1 MKKYTIFFFILL
13 LVPMAI
19 FGQEGF
25 RSKAPKAGPAPI
37 IKLGEATQVTFKNGL
52 KVIVVENHKLP
63 TVSFQLFVN
72 TPPIFEGPSMGYIDI
87 AGQMLNKGTTTK
99 SKAEIDEAI
108 DFIGASLST
117 SANGVNGSC
126 LTKHQDKLLALMTD
140 VLFNPSFPEEEFEK
154 LKKQAISALAQ
165 EKDDPNAI
173 AANVSARLNNGRNHP
188 YGEVTTEA
196 TINAIELKECHQ
208 FYETYFQPGIS
219 YLIITGD
226 LSAQEALDLA
236 SKHFSHWENN
246 PIKRL
251 PLEVPQKPEQT
262 TVNFVDKLGA
272 VQSVI
277 NVTFPLEMRPGAPDA
292 IKASVMNTALGAY
305 FGSRLMSNLREDKA
319 FTYGARSIF
328 NTDPVIGSFK
338 AYASVRNEVTDSA
351 IVEFLYEINRF
362 QEEEMPEKELRM
374 VKNYMT
380 GSFARSL
387 ENPRTVATYTLNTA
401 RYGLPKDYYATYLEK
416 LDAVTT
422 EDVLNMAKKYL
433 TTDQAN
439 IVVVGNKDDVAETLL
454 PFSKQGRVNYYDV
467 YGNIIEEI
475 GMSVPAGITAE
486 TVISDYL
493 NAIGGLSKLNS
504 VENIIIVMGAEI
516 QGMTMESVLYH
527 KAPNKLSMSNKMLGN
542 IVQQSVFDGEKGI
555 SVNMGKSA
563 PMEEKRLA
571 DMKIDSRIFP
581 ERFYGELGVTTTL
594 RGIELVNGNKA
605 YRVDILYPSGTKKV
619 NYFDMESSLKI
630 REVDYEGEVVIT
642 NDIGDY
648 KEVSGIKFPHSVT
661 VSGVMPIP
669 LELKTSAVEVNT
681 EISDEL
687 FKVE

>member
-1 MKKYTIFFFILL
+1 MKKYILFFFVFLL
-13 LVPMAI
+13 SAISI
-19 FGQEGF
+19 FGQEDF
-25 RSKAPKAGPAPI
+25 RSKAPEAGPAPI
-37 IKLGEATQVTFKNGL
+37 IKLGEAHEVTLKNGL

-63 TVSFQLFVN
+63 IVSFQLFVN
-72 TPPIFEGPSMGYIDI
+72 LPPIFEGPSAGYVDI
-87 AGQMLNKGTTTK
+87 AGQMLDKGTTTK

-117 SANGVNGSC
+117 SANGVRGSC
-126 LTKHQDKLLALMTD
+126 LTKHMDELLALMTD

-165 EKDDPNAI
+165 QKDDPNAI

-188 YGEVTTEA
+188 YGEVETEA
-196 TINAIELKECHQ
+196 TINAIELKECRQ
-208 FYETYFQPGIS
+208 FYDTYFQPGIS

-226 LSAQEALDLA
+226 VKTQEALDLA
-236 SKHFSHWENN
+236 SKLFSHWENH
-246 PIKRL
+246 PIARQ
-251 PLEVPQKPEQT
+251 PLQVPQRPEET

-277 NVTFPLEMRPGAPDA
+277 NVTYPIEMRPGAPDA
-292 IKASVMNTALGAY
+292 IKASVMNTALGSY

-319 FTYGARSIF
+319 FTYGARSVF
-328 NTDPVIGSFK
+328 HTDPVIGNFK

-351 IVEFLYEINRF
+351 LVEFLYEINRLR
-362 QEEEMPEKELRM
+362 EEEMPEEELRM

-416 LDAVTT
+416 LAAVTT
-422 EDVLNMAKKYL
+422 MDVLKMAKKYL

-439 IVVVGNKDDVAETLL
+439 ILVVGNKDEVAEKLL
-454 PFSKQGRVNYYDV
+454 PFSKQGRINYYDV
-467 YGNIIEEI
+467 YGNIVEEVS
-475 GMSVPAGITAE
+475 MAVPEGITAE

-504 VENIIIVMGAEI
+504 IENIIIMMEAEV
-516 QGMTMESVLYH
+516 QGLTIESVLYH

-542 IVQQSVFDGEKGI
+542 IVQQSVFDGEKGF
-555 SVNMGKSA
+555 SVNMGKSE
-563 PMEEKRLA
+563 PMKDQRLA
-571 DMKIDSRIFP
+571 DMKVDARIFP
-581 ERFYGELGVTTTL
+581 ERFYGELGVTTTIK
-594 RGIELVNGNKA
+594 GIELVNGKKA
-605 YRVDILYPSGTKKV
+605 YRIDILYPSGTKKV
-619 NYFDMESSLKI
+619 NYFDMETSLKV
-630 REVDYEGEVVIT
+630 REVDYEGEAVIT

-648 KEVSGIKFPHSVT
+648 KEVDGIKIPYSVT
-661 VSGVMPIP
+661 VTGAMPMP

-681 EISDEL
+681 EISEEL